1 MRSTW
6 RTNSLTPVQGQQLA
20 IFRRGAFLTALAYYS
35 GVLEP
40 AFTSKFMKV
49 FVPRGTAGWVDSD
62 EAMTFVNERIAAQ
75 PYIAG
80 EVTPKPW

>member
-1 MRSTW
+1 
-6 RTNSLTPVQGQQLA
+6 
-20 IFRRGAFLTALAYYS
+20 
-35 GVLEP
+35 
-40 AFTSKFMKV
+40 MKV
-49 FVPRGTAGWVDSD
+49 FVPRGTAGWVDFD